1 LEWRFKSAR
10 EIYASAMQAK
20 LMELLRR
27 DGSPESDFDAAE
39 LICVELI
46 GNLIRHAQGP
56 VTIRL
61 DWSGEFP
68 QLSVSDDAKR
78 YAAPAIS
85 LPADPLAESGRGLYI
100 IRALAKDL
108 SLSDGGGTGGTT
120 CATLPVRRAS

>member
-10 EIYASAMQAK
+10 DIYASAIQAQ

-27 DGSPESDFDAAE
+27 KGSPDSDFDAAE

-61 DWSGEFP
+61 DWSGDFAK
-68 QLSVSDDAKR
+68 LSVVDDAKC
-78 YAAPAIS
+78 YVPPPIS

-100 IRALAKDL
+100 IKALARDL
-108 SLSDGGGTGGTT
+108 SMSGAGDAGGTT
-120 CATLPVRRAS
+120 CATLPVRRPT